1 MTDNLLPNSP
11 FVPPLVVGVDVG
23 GTKIAASLVD
33 KQGSLLGHV
42 RCPTDITSPEAT
54 LDSIACAV
62 FQAIQKCGLSR
73 EHVQAAGFGIPGV
86 IDPVNGIGI
95 ASVNLNWRDV
105 PVKAGLEARLGLPCS
120 IENDVKAAAMGE
132 ARYGAGKNL
141 HSLVFMT
148 IGTGIAAGIVLDNKI
163 YRGANGMA
171 GEIGHTVIDREGP
184 LCKCG
189 GYGCFEALASGPA
202 IAARAVQKVG
212 SGRQSILSVVAE
224 QSVELLTA
232 EDIFSAAAQEDE
244 LALETITEVGE
255 YVAFAIQFIALA
267 YDPQV
272 IVLGG
277 GVPQAGQLFL
287 DPILRSLARVAAQNW
302 VFAKLFGPG
311 FVRVT
316 QLGEDIGVLGAAALA
331 VSAR

>member
-1 MTDNLLPNSP
+1 
-11 FVPPLVVGVDVG
+11 
-23 GTKIAASLVD
+23 
-33 KQGSLLGHV
+33 
-42 RCPTDITSPEAT
+42 
-54 LDSIACAV
+54 LDSIARTV
-62 FQAIQKCGLSR
+62 DQAILKSGYSTRQVKAVG
-73 EHVQAAGFGIPGV
+73 VGIPGV

-105 PVKAGLEARLGLPCS
+105 PVKAGLETRLNLPCF
-120 IENDVKAAAMGE
+120 IENDVKAAALGE

-148 IGTGIAAGIVLDNKI
+148 IGTGIAAAVVLENNI
-163 YRGANGMA
+163 YRGVNGMA
-171 GEIGHTVIDREGP
+171 GEIGHAVIDRDGP

-189 GYGCFEALASGPA
+189 GHGCFEALASGPA
-202 IAARAVQKVG
+202 IAARAFQKVG

-224 QSVELLTA
+224 QSVEPLVA
-232 EDIFSAAAQEDE
+232 EDIFSAAAQGDE

-277 GVPQAGQLFL
+277 GVPQAGLLFL
-287 DPILRSLARVAAQNW
+287 DPVLRSLERLAAQNW
-302 VFAKLFGPG
+302 VFGKLFKPG
-311 FVRVT
+311 FVQIT
-316 QLGEDIGVLGAAALA
+316 QLGVDIGVLGAAALA
-331 VSAR
+331 VLYNERFI